1 MGYIASHYD
10 FALFLRRTNKD
21 TILLLLYVDD
31 MIITG
36 DDLNGI
42 QELKD
47 FLSQQ
52 FEMKDLGHLSY
63 FLGLEITHSTN
74 GLYITQAKYA
84 SELLSRAGLT
94 NSKTVDNPVEFNAH
108 LTPTGGKPLSNPS
121 LYTRLVGSL
130 VYLTVTRPDISYVVH
145 QVSQYLSAP
154 RSTHYAAV
162 LRILRYL
169 KDTLFHGLFYSAQSP
184 LILCAFSDTD
194 WVGDPTNCRSTTS
207 YCFLLGSSLIS

>member
-1 MGYIASHYD
+1 MASHYD
-10 FALFLRRTNKD
+10 SVLFIRRTDKG

-36 DDLNGI
+36 DDLSVI

-63 FLGLEITHSTN
+63 FLGLEITHSIN

-94 NSKTVDNPVEFNAH
+94 DSKTVDTSVEFNAH
-108 LTPTGGKPLSNPS
+108 LTPSGVKPLSNPS
-121 LYTRLVGSL
+121 LYKRLVGNL
-130 VYLTVTRPDISYVVH
+130 VYLTVTCPDISYAIH
-145 QVSQYLSAP
+145 QMSQYLSVP

-162 LRILRYL
+162 LRILQYL

-184 LILCAFSDTD
+184 LIVRAFSDAD
-194 WVGDPTNCRSTTS
+194 WEGDPTNCRSTTS
-207 YCFLLGSSLIS
+207 YCFLLSSFLISW